1 MKRVREQG
9 NAISGI
15 NITPIIDIT
24 LVLLIIMLVA
34 APMLNIPNMDVNL
47 PEAYTSETK
56 QQNVSVS
63 LGSDLRIAI
72 DEDIVPLEKMPRLL
86 EKKKKKKPGSMVIIR
101 ADKDVDYESVENLI
115 ETIKTKT
122 RADKIAVAT
131 KQKTV
136 KVGEK

>member
-34 APMLNIPNMDVNL
+34 APVLNIPNINVEL

-56 QQNVSVS
+56 QQNISVS
-63 LGSDLRIAI
+63 LGADLQVGI
-72 DEDIVPLEKMPRLL
+72 DENIVPVEKLPRLL
-86 EKKKKKKPGSMVIIR
+86 DGLLKKKPGSIVIIR
-101 ADKDVDYESVENLI
+101 ADKDVDYENVEHLI

-122 RADKIAVAT
+122 RANKIAVAT

-136 KVGEK
+136 AAGDK

>member
-34 APMLNIPNMDVNL
+34 APMLNIPNMDVQL

-63 LGSDLRIAI
+63 LGTDLRIAI
-72 DEDIVPLEKMPRLL
+72 DEDIVPLDKMPRLL
-86 EKKKKKKPGSMVIIR
+86 DRVLKKKPGSMVIIR

-122 RADKIAVAT
+122 RAEKIAVAT
-131 KQKTV
+131 KQKTIIP
-136 KVGEK
+136 GEK

>member
-1 MKRVREQG
+1 MKRVREHG

-34 APMLNIPNMDVNL
+34 APVMNIPNMDVQL

-56 QQNVSVS
+56 QQNISVS
-63 LGSDLRIAI
+63 LGTDLRIAI

-86 EKKKKKKPGSMVIIR
+86 DRILKKKPGSMVIIR

-131 KQKTV
+131 KQKTI
-136 KVGEK
+136 KAGEK